1 MAYCTQ
7 ADLQAAVGGLEAL
20 TWISDLTNVQ
30 VDVAAVA
37 SAIEYASAV
46 IDSYA
51 TGTPETGSTPGDL
64 WGPPSGPGTPIQ
76 AKQAA
81 IALAIYR
88 LYETVRREVPAQW
101 QTAFDRV
108 IASLTDLAAG
118 KVSWVGGQAPAQ
130 QVVSSVF
137 QWQSRQTL
145 PPNSLRRATRYQT
158 DGL

>member
-7 ADLQAAVGGLEAL
+7 ADIQAAVGGLEAL

-30 VDVAAVA
+30 VDVDAVA

-64 WGPPSGPGTPIQ
+64 WAPPGPGTPIQ

-81 IALAIYR
+81 ITLAVYR
-88 LYETVRREVPAQW
+88 LYETIRREVPAQW
-101 QTAFDRV
+101 QGAFDRTTATLTAL
-108 IASLTDLAAG
+108 ASG
-118 KVSWVGGQAPAQ
+118 KVSWVGGQPPAM

-137 QWQSRQTL
+137 QWNSRQTL
-145 PPNSLRRATRYQT
+145 PSTSLRTATRYQT
-158 DGL
+158 EGL

>member
-30 VDVAAVA
+30 VDVDAVA

-51 TGTPETGSTPGDL
+51 TGTPETGSIPGDL
-64 WGPPSGPGTPIQ
+64 WAPPGGPGTPIQ

-81 IALAIYR
+81 ITLAIYR
-88 LYETVRREVPAQW
+88 LYETIRREVPSQW
-101 QTAFDRV
+101 QSAFDRTIV
-108 IASLTDLAAG
+108 TLGDLSSG
-118 KVSWVGGQAPAQ
+118 KVSWVGGQPPAR

-137 QWQSRQTL
+137 QWNSRQTL
-145 PPNSLRRATRYQT
+145 PNTSLRTATRYQT
-158 DGL
+158 EGL

>member
-64 WGPPSGPGTPIQ
+64 WAPPGPGTPTQ

-81 IALAIYR
+81 ITLAIYR
-88 LYETVRREVPAQW
+88 LYETIRREVPAQW
-101 QTAFDRV
+101 QVAFDRT
-108 IASLTDLAAG
+108 IANLADLAAG
-118 KVSWVGGQAPAQ
+118 KVSWVGGQPPAV

-137 QWQSRQTL
+137 QWQSRQPL
-145 PPNSLRRATRYQT
+145 PSGSLRRATRYQT

>member
-20 TWISDLTNVQ
+20 TWISDLTNVA
-30 VDVAAVA
+30 VDTDAVS

-81 IALAIYR
+81 ITLAIYR

-101 QTAFDRV
+101 QTAFDRTL
-108 IASLTDLAAG
+108 ANMTDLSAG
-118 KVSWVGGQAPAQ
+118 KVSWVGGQSPAK

-145 PPNSLRRATRYQT
+145 PTGSLRRATRYQT
-158 DGL
+158 DPL